1 MLRQVLWEACCWWDF
16 PDGCL
21 NWHCLDWFKGYLT
34 CCQSTRWMV
43 EEWFE
48 GFLCLQRQLNAI
60 TIDLIINKE
69 GFTMTELIQRVLPA
83 VQKPARYTGGEY
95 NEIKKDL
102 SDVRVRVAFC
112 FPDTYEIG
120 MSNVGMRI
128 LYGVMNEMDG
138 VWCERVFA
146 PWGDMEAEMRKHNL
160 PLWALESQDP
170 IRDFDMIA
178 FTIGYEMAYSNV
190 LNMLNLAG
198 IPLHAKDRH
207 DLKGIVFA
215 GGVCTFNPEPLAD
228 FFDFFSLGEGEESTV
243 EIVALYDRAK
253 AEGWTKDQFLGEV
266 AKIPGVYVPSFYQH
280 EYNPDGTLSRIV
292 PLIGAPEKVTKR
304 VEDLDHAYWPTK
316 MIVPSTEIVHDR
328 ANLEV
333 FRGCIRGCRF
343 CQAGFSC
350 RPVRKK
356 SPEVLYRQAVE
367 TMEDSGHNE
376 ITLSSLSTS
385 DYRGLKELTDEL
397 IPYCESHKINLSVP
411 SLRADNFSRE
421 LMEKL
426 QTVRKSGLTFA
437 PEAGTQRLRDVIN
450 KNLTEDEILN
460 TCAQAFEGGWNNVKL
475 YFMLGLP
482 TETDEDV
489 LGIAELV
496 YKVIQKWKENAT
508 NKKRGLRVHVATAY
522 FVPKPHTPFQWEKQ
536 ITPEEYLRRCRLL
549 KGHFYSKAITYD
561 YHAPDLSRLEAVFA
575 RGDRRLGP
583 VIEEAVKNGARL
595 DGWDEYF
602 NYSYWFDAMNA
613 CGIDADFYTT
623 RGFGDDEILPWDT
636 VDVGVTKRFLQLEKK
651 RAYEGRITPD
661 CREGCAGCGANCLL
675 KEVACDA

>member
-1 MLRQVLWEACCWWDF
+1 MTDLKQRI
-16 PDGCL
+16 
-21 NWHCLDWFKGYLT
+21 LT
-34 CCQSTRWMV
+34 
-43 EEWFE
+43 
-48 GFLCLQRQLNAI
+48 
-60 TIDLIINKE
+60 
-69 GFTMTELIQRVLPA
+69 A
-83 VQKPARYTGGEY
+83 VQKPARYTGGEWG
-95 NEIKKDL
+95 EIRKNL
-102 SDVRVRVAFC
+102 ADVRVRVAFC

-128 LYGVMNEMDG
+128 LYGVMNRMEG

-146 PWGDMEAEMRKHNL
+146 PWGDMEQAMRENSL
-160 PLWALESQDP
+160 PLWALESQEP
-170 IRDFDMIA
+170 VKNFDMIA
-178 FTIGYEMAYSNV
+178 FTIGYEMAYSNI
-190 LNMLNLAG
+190 LNMLRLAG
-198 IPLHAKDRH
+198 IPLHAAERKE
-207 DLKGIVFA
+207 LKNIVFA
-215 GGVCTFNPEPLAD
+215 GGVCAFNPEPLAD
-228 FFDFFSLGEGEESTV
+228 FVDFFSLGEGEDSTV
-243 EIVALYDRAK
+243 EIVSLYDQAK
-253 AEGWTKDQFLGEV
+253 AEGWSKEQFLLAV
-266 AKIPGVYVPSFYQH
+266 SKIPGVYVPSFYRY
-280 EYNPDGTLSRIV
+280 EYNEDGTLRAVI
-292 PLIGAPEKVTKR
+292 PLNGAPEIVTKR
-304 VEDLDHAYWPTK
+304 IVEDLDHAFFPTE

-328 ANLEV
+328 GNLEA

-356 SPEVLYRQAVE
+356 SPEVLYRQAIE
-367 TMEDSGHNE
+367 LLEKSGNNE
-376 ITLSSLSTS
+376 ITVSSLSTS

-397 IPYCESHKINLSVP
+397 IPYCQANKVNLSVP

-460 TCAQAFEGGWNNVKL
+460 TCTQAFSGGWNNVKL

-496 YKVIQKWKENAT
+496 YKVIQAWKENAV

-536 ITPEEYLRRCRLL
+536 ITPQEYLRRCKLL
-549 KGHFYSKAITYD
+549 KSHFYSKSIVYD
-561 YHAPDLSRLEAVFA
+561 YHSPDLSRLEAVFA

-583 VIEEAVKNGARL
+583 VIEAAIENGARL

-602 NYSYWFDAMNA
+602 DYGKWLDAFEK
-613 CGIDADFYTT
+613 CGVDVDYYTT
-623 RGFGDDEILPWDT
+623 RGFGEEELLPWDAI
-636 VDVGVTKRFLQLEKK
+636 DVGVSKKFLLRERK
-651 RAYEGRITPD
+651 RAYENLVTPD
-661 CREGCAGCGANCLL
+661 CRHGCAGCGANCLL

>member
-1 MLRQVLWEACCWWDF
+1 MKQKLE
-16 PDGCL
+16 
-21 NWHCLDWFKGYLT
+21 K
-34 CCQSTRWMV
+34 
-43 EEWFE
+43 
-48 GFLCLQRQLNAI
+48 I
-60 TIDLIINKE
+60 
-69 GFTMTELIQRVLPA
+69 LPT

-102 SDVRVRVAFC
+102 SQVRVRVAFC

-146 PWGDMEAEMRKHNL
+146 PWADMEQAIRENDL

-170 IRDFDMIA
+170 VQNFDMIA
-178 FTIGYEMAYSNV
+178 FTIGYEMCYTNI
-190 LNMLNLAG
+190 LNMLMLSG
-198 IPLHAKDRH
+198 IPIHSRDRH
-207 DLKGIVFA
+207 DLKNIVFA

-228 FFDFFSLGEGEESTV
+228 FVDFFSLGEGEESTV
-243 EIVALYDRAK
+243 EIITLYDQAK
-253 AEGWTKDQFLGEV
+253 AEGWSKELFLLR
-266 AKIPGVYVPSFYQH
+266 ASQIPGVYVPTFYEHTYH
-280 EYNPDGTLSRIV
+280 EDGTLLEIKV
-292 PLIGAPEKVTKR
+292 KENAPSTITKR
-304 VEDLDHAYWPTK
+304 IIEELDTAYFPTK

-356 SPEVLYRQAVE
+356 SASVLYRQAVE
-367 TMEDSGHNE
+367 TLADSGHNE

-385 DYRGLKELTDEL
+385 DYRQLKELTDEL
-397 IPYCESHKINLSVP
+397 IPYCLENKINLSVP
-411 SLRADNFSRE
+411 SLRADNFTRE
-421 LMEKL
+421 LMGKL
-426 QTVRKSGLTFA
+426 QTLRKSGLTFA
-437 PEAGTQRLRDVIN
+437 PEAGTQRLRNVIN

-460 TCAQAFEGGWNNVKL
+460 TCTIAFAGGWNHVKL

-496 YKVIQKWKENAT
+496 HKIILAWKEHAT

-536 ITPEEYLRRCRLL
+536 ITPDEYLRRCKLL
-549 KGHFYSKAITYD
+549 KSHFYAKSIEYD
-561 YHAPDLSRLEAVFA
+561 YHAPDLSRLEAVMA
-575 RGDRRLGP
+575 RGDRRIGKVLE
-583 VIEEAVKNGARL
+583 VATMRGARL
-595 DGWDEYF
+595 DGWDEF
-602 NYSYWFDAMNA
+602 FSYQTWLNAFDD
-613 CGIDADFYTT
+613 CGVDPNFYTT
-623 RGFGDDEILPWDT
+623 RGYAEDEVLPWDT
-636 VDVGVTKRFLQLEKK
+636 IDVGVSKSFLLSERHK
-651 RAYEGRITPD
+651 AYDGKITPD
-661 CREGCAGCGANCLL
+661 CRHECSGCGANKLL
-675 KEVACDA
+675 REVPCDA

>member
-1 MLRQVLWEACCWWDF
+1 MSDL
-16 PDGCL
+16 L
-21 NWHCLDWFKGYLT
+21 N
-34 CCQSTRWMV
+34 R
-43 EEWFE
+43 
-48 GFLCLQRQLNAI
+48 I
-60 TIDLIINKE
+60 
-69 GFTMTELIQRVLPA
+69 LPT

-95 NEIKKDL
+95 NEIQKDPA
-102 SDVRVRVAFC
+102 SVRVNVAFC

-138 VWCERVFA
+138 VWCQRVFA
-146 PWGDMEAEMRKHNL
+146 PWGDMEQAMRDHNL
-160 PLWALESQDP
+160 PLWALESRKP
-170 IRDFDMIA
+170 VRDFDMIA
-178 FTIGYEMAYSNV
+178 FTIGYEMCYSNI

-198 IPLHAKDRH
+198 VPLHSRDRH
-207 DLKGIVFA
+207 DLKNMVFA
-215 GGVCTFNPEPLAD
+215 GGVCAFNPEPLAD
-228 FFDFFSLGEGEESTV
+228 FIDFFSLGEGEDITV
-243 EIVALYDRAK
+243 EIVSLYDRAK
-253 AEGWTKDQFLGEV
+253 AESWTKDAFLLEV
-266 AKIPGVYVPSFYQH
+266 SKIPGVYVPSFYRH
-280 EYNPDGTLSRIV
+280 EYNDGGTLKAIV
-292 PLIGAPEKVTKR
+292 PLNGAPAVVAKR
-304 VEDLDHAYWPTK
+304 IVEDLDSAYWPTN

-367 TMEDSGHNE
+367 TLENSGNNE

-385 DYRGLKELTDEL
+385 DYRGLKALTDEL
-397 IPYCESHKINLSVP
+397 IPYCEQHRVNLSVP

-450 KNLTEDEILN
+450 KNLTEEEILT
-460 TCAQAFEGGWNNVKL
+460 TCQHAFSGGWNNVKL

-496 YKVIQKWKENAT
+496 YKVIKTWQEHAV
-508 NKKRGLRVHVATAY
+508 NKKRGLRIHVATAY

-549 KGHFYSKAITYD
+549 KSHFYSKSIEYD
-561 YHAPDLSRLEAVFA
+561 YHGPDLSRLEAFFA

-583 VIEEAVKNGARL
+583 VIEEATKNGARL

-602 NYSYWFDAMNA
+602 RYSHWFDAFLT
-613 CGIDADFYTT
+613 CGVDPDFYTV
-623 RGFGDDEILPWDT
+623 RGYGEEEILPWDAI
-636 VDVGVTKRFLQLEKK
+636 DVGVRKDFLLRERH
-651 RAYEGRITPD
+651 RAYEGKITPD
-661 CREGCAGCGANCLL
+661 CREKCAGCGANCFLQ
-675 KEVACDA
+675 EVTCDA

>member
-1 MLRQVLWEACCWWDF
+1 M
-16 PDGCL
+16 
-21 NWHCLDWFKGYLT
+21 T
-34 CCQSTRWMV
+34 
-43 EEWFE
+43 
-48 GFLCLQRQLNAI
+48 
-60 TIDLIINKE
+60 DLKHRI
-69 GFTMTELIQRVLPA
+69 LPT
-83 VQKPARYTGGEY
+83 VQKPARYTGGEWG
-95 NEIKKDL
+95 EIKKNLQDT
-102 SDVRVRVAFC
+102 RVRVAFC

-146 PWGDMEAEMRKHNL
+146 PWGDMEEAMRSNGL

-170 IRDFDMIA
+170 VKDFDMIA
-178 FTIGYEMAYSNV
+178 FTIGYEMAYSNI
-190 LNMLNLAG
+190 LNMLKLAG
-198 IPLHAKDRH
+198 VPLRSAEREGLHN
-207 DLKGIVFA
+207 IVFA
-215 GGVCTFNPEPLAD
+215 GGVCAFNPEPLAEYI
-228 FFDFFSLGEGEESTV
+228 DFFSLGEGEDITV
-243 EIVALYDRAK
+243 EIVSLYDRAK
-253 AEGWTKDQFLGEV
+253 QEGWSKDAFLHAV
-266 AKIPGVYVPSFYQH
+266 AKIPGVYVPSFYCH
-280 EYNPDGTLSRIV
+280 EYNADGTLSAII
-292 PLIGAPEKVTKR
+292 PLEGAPATVTKR
-304 VEDLDHAYWPTK
+304 IIEDLDNAYYPTK

-367 TMEDSGHNE
+367 MLEDSGNNE
-376 ITLSSLSTS
+376 ITISSLSTS
-385 DYRGLKELTDEL
+385 DYRGLKELTDQM
-397 IPYCESHKINLSVP
+397 IPYCQENKVNLSVP

-450 KNLTEDEILN
+450 KNLSEDEILN
-460 TCAQAFEGGWNNVKL
+460 TCAQAFSGGWNNVKL

-496 YKVIQKWKENAT
+496 YKVIQTWKANAS

-522 FVPKPHTPFQWEKQ
+522 FVPKPHTPFQWEQQ
-536 ITPEEYLRRCRLL
+536 ITPQEYLRRCKLL
-549 KGHFYSKAITYD
+549 KSHFYSKSIEYD
-561 YHAPDLSRLEAVFA
+561 YHSPDLSRLEAVFA

-583 VIEEAVKNGARL
+583 VIENAVNRGARL

-602 NYSYWFDAMNA
+602 NYAKWFDAFEE
-613 CGIDADFYTT
+613 CGVDADFYTT
-623 RGFGDDEILPWDT
+623 RGYGEEEILPWDT
-636 VDVGVTKRFLQLEKK
+636 IDVGVTKKFLKLERK
-651 RAYEGRITPD
+651 RAYGETVTPD
-661 CREGCAGCGANCLL
+661 CRHGCAGCGAQCLL
-675 KEVACDA
+675 KEVQCDA